1 MASRARRSKHG
12 TRRGPLAKVGA
23 VVAVIAGLLVVGCVA
38 TFAICTVWLQDL
50 PDYTDASAYN
60 YAEKTTVYAND
71 GKTLLAEFYLENRDP
86 VSLDEVSEYVI
97 KGTIATEDERYY
109 DHNGVDLQGIARALW
124 VNITGMGHE
133 GASTITQQFVRNTIL
148 ADEMNESTLERKVRE
163 AYIAIKLEELYS
175 KEEIL
180 QMYLNTINYGQ
191 GAYGIEAAS
200 HLYYSKSSKDLTI
213 AQAATLIGIPQSPT
227 HNNPITDPERCK
239 KRRNT
244 VLDRMLSNEVITQEE
259 HDAAQAED
267 LNLKVAKES
276 SSDGIYKYDYF
287 TSYVR
292 DTLLEEYSTEEVF
305 QGGLTVITTLD
316 VDMQRAAEAAAE
328 AKYQNIANNLELAL
342 VAVDP
347 ETGFIK
353 ALIGGKDYRS
363 DQYNLATQAQR
374 QPGSSFKTFTLLAAL
389 DQGISPQTN
398 LDCSSSVNID
408 GWKVSNYGG
417 TNYGTRTIESA
428 FAVSSNTGFA
438 ELVDEVGPAKVV
450 DMAKKCG
457 INESELSAVP
467 SITLGAEE
475 VTVRE
480 MAQAYATIANG
491 GTYHEAVCI
500 QEIKDS
506 SGATIYRADTTGEKV
521 LETSLTQAATEVM
534 EGVVTH
540 GTASRAGLSSGQD
553 VAGKTGTSQ
562 KYRDKWFCGITPQLA
577 VAIWI
582 GGREEVTMSSAVRC
596 DDVFSA
602 FVGEVLDEQPIEEFP
617 STDEKLEYTT
627 YDIGYGSGSSGRYSS
642 GNDYSSTRKK
652 PQSSGSGYGSSDT
665 DEDSGDSGDDEPS
678 TPSTGGSSGGSS
690 GGNTG
695 GSAGGDPGGS
705 TGGNTGGPSSGGDAG
720 GDSGDPGG
728 DAGEGD

>member
-12 TRRGPLAKVGA
+12 ARRGPLAKVGA
-23 VVAVIAGLLVVGCVA
+23 VVAIIAGLLVVGCVA

-60 YAEKTTVYAND
+60 YAEKTSVYAND

-86 VSLDEVSEYVI
+86 VSLDEVSDYAV
-97 KGTIATEDERYY
+97 KGTIATEDERFYE
-109 DHNGVDLQGIARALW
+109 HNGVDLQGIARAVW
-124 VNITGMGHE
+124 VNVTGMGHE

-163 AYIAIKLEELYS
+163 AYIAIKLEEIYS
-175 KEEIL
+175 KDEIL

-200 HLYYSKSSKDLTI
+200 RLYYSKGAKDLTI
-213 AQAATLIGIPQSPT
+213 AEAATLIGIPQSPT
-227 HNNPITDPERCK
+227 HNNPINDAERCK

-244 VLDRMLSNEVITQEE
+244 VLDRMLSNNVITQEE

-267 LNLKVAKES
+267 LNLKIAKQS

-316 VDMQRAAEAAAE
+316 VDTQRAAEAAAE
-328 AKYQNIANNLELAL
+328 AKYRNIASNLELAL

-347 ETGFIK
+347 DTGFIK
-353 ALIGGKDYRS
+353 ALIGGKDYHD

-389 DQGISPQTN
+389 NEGISPQTN
-398 LDCSSSVNID
+398 LDCSSSVDID

-417 TNYGTRTIESA
+417 ANYGTRTMASA

-438 ELVDEVGPAKVV
+438 ELVDEVGASKVV

-457 INESELSAVP
+457 INKSGLDAVP
-467 SITLGAEE
+467 SITLGTEE

-480 MAQAYATIANG
+480 MAQAYATVANG

-506 SGATIYRADTTGEKV
+506 SDVTIYRADTTGEKV
-521 LETSLTQAATEVM
+521 LDTSLTQAATEVM
-534 EGVVTH
+534 KGVVTH
-540 GTASRAGLSSGQD
+540 GTAGRAGLSSGQE

-562 KYRDKWFCGITPQLA
+562 KYRDKWFCGITPQLS

-596 DDVFSA
+596 DDVFSN

-617 STDEKLEYTT
+617 TTAEKLEYTT

-642 GNDYSSTRKK
+642 DDDDSDSNQK
-652 PQSSGSGYGSSDT
+652 PKATKPESNASDPE
-665 DEDSGDSGDDEPS
+665 EDSGASDDDSEG
-678 TPSTGGSSGGSS
+678 TGPEGSQGGTSGG
-690 GGNTG
+690 G
-695 GSAGGDPGGS
+695 AGGDPGGD
-705 TGGNTGGPSSGGDAG
+705 TGESGGGTSGGDAG
-720 GDSGDPGG
+720 GDSGGTGG